1 MNGNHKLQ
9 MNRNYF
15 THQYRMERWDNRMSK
30 NEEILNAFNMV
41 LPYINR
47 IVRDDM
53 AVGVTDLKEY
63 IGFYQAEG
71 FELDLYNGKPIKGV
85 ETIEECIRTGR
96 TVLADVP
103 VEVYGR
109 EIKTVFTPIYGER
122 KEIIGT
128 LSTGIDLKHSVELIS
143 TVEKLAGSTGQA
155 NRNLEQV
162 VLGAAELAGAGQ
174 KAVELTNQLLIQNE
188 KTSSI
193 IGFIQKI
200 AQQTN
205 LLGLNAA
212 IEAARAG
219 ENGKGFAVVAEEVRK
234 LAEQSQTA
242 AKQIQNTL
250 KEMSDVVNKIYEAVE
265 VTGSVSEKQA
275 AATEEIS
282 STLESIDQGAKNL
295 ENFVERYR

>member
-1 MNGNHKLQ
+1 MN
-9 MNRNYF
+9 
-15 THQYRMERWDNRMSK
+15 K
-30 NEEILNAFNMV
+30 NEEILEAFKVV
-41 LPYINR
+41 LPYINK

-53 AVGVTDLKEY
+53 AVGVTDLDEY
-63 IGFYQAEG
+63 VGFYQAEG
-71 FELDLYNGKPIKGV
+71 FELDLYNGKKIKDV
-85 ETIEECIRTGR
+85 QTIQECLSTGK

-109 EIKTVFTPIYGER
+109 EIKTVFTPIYGENN
-122 KEIIGT
+122 EIIGT
-128 LSTGIDLKHSVELIS
+128 FSTGIDLEHSLELIK
-143 TVEKLAGSTGQA
+143 TVEKLADSTGQV
-155 NRNLEQV
+155 NKNVEQV
-162 VLGAAELAGAGQ
+162 ALGASELANSGQ

-193 IGFIQKI
+193 IDFIRKI

-234 LAEQSQTA
+234 LAEQSQSA
-242 AKQIQNTL
+242 AKQIQDTL
-250 KEMSDVVNKIYEAVE
+250 KEMSDGVNKIYEAVE
-265 VTGSVSEKQA
+265 VTGAVSEEQA

-282 STLESIDQGAKNL
+282 STLESIYQGAKNL
-295 ENFVERYR
+295 EKYVERYK